1 MILAKQGDLFS
12 NSNTCQVMA
21 SDHHHF
27 VLTMLNKK
35 ILKGNSKSLFD
46 RDYKINGERLKSDS
60 HFPKALF
67 VLKIFKFFSWLFGHV
82 RKTAWLER

>member
-1 MILAKQGDLFS
+1 
-12 NSNTCQVMA
+12 MA

-67 VLKIFKFFSWLFGHV
+67 VLKIFKFLS
-82 RKTAWLER
+82 